1 MRVATKEWDMAHG
14 KTRRRLA
21 AAALAAAVSIGLTA
35 CTSTTGSSGGSQ
47 QPIAKED
54 LVLVA
59 SVINTTNP
67 YMASMIEGAEALSA
81 KLGVPLK
88 IVDSQGSSQ
97 TEISQIQSIL
107 AQGKKVVLMVNTV
120 ASSDAPPIV
129 NAVKAAGGYVTI
141 WWNKPDNLEPWT
153 VGNNFVAFQKYSGVD
168 SGACNAKSLGDA
180 LGAQGGGVIML
191 PGVQDSTTSQTR
203 VAGFKDAIKAYPNV
217 KVLEERPANWD
228 QQKGFGETQTM
239 LAKYGD
245 QVKGIWAAD
254 DAMMLGAIEAVKQA
268 NRPDIKFVSDGLYPP
283 TIDYIKQGVPI
294 VGETFHRGY
303 MASAIGLYTAY
314 QAATGAL
321 DPSTMPQEQRDS
333 LFKLAC
339 VSPENMDQY
348 TKYDQDIPGWI
359 DTLIANGPFNT
370 EPTPLVGQGPEKLP
384 T

>member
-1 MRVATKEWDMAHG
+1 MAVR
-14 KTRRRLA
+14 TRRRLA

-35 CTSTTGSSGGSQ
+35 CTSTSGGSGGTQ
-47 QPIAKED
+47 QPLKKED

-67 YMASMIEGAEALSA
+67 YMASMIEGSKALSE
-81 KLGVPLK
+81 KLGIPLK

-107 AQGKKVVLMVNTV
+107 AQGKKAIVMVNTV

-129 NAVKAAGGYVTI
+129 NAVKAAGGYVVI

-153 VGNNFVAFQKYSGVD
+153 VGNNFVAFQKYSGVE
-168 SGACNAKSLGDA
+168 SGQCNGKSIGDA
-180 LGAQGGGVIML
+180 LGPAGGGVIML

-203 VAGFKDAIKAYPNV
+203 VAGFKDALKAFPSV

-228 QQKGFGETQTM
+228 QQKGFQETQTM

-245 QVKGIWAAD
+245 QVKAIWAAD

-268 NRPDIKFVSDGLYPP
+268 NRPDIKFASDGIYPP

-303 MASAIGLYTAY
+303 MAASIGLFTAY

-321 DPSTMPQEQRDS
+321 DVSKMPQEQRDS

-339 VSPENMDQY
+339 VSPQNYQDY
-348 TKYDQDIPGWI
+348 TKYDSNIPGWV
-359 DTLIANGPFNT
+359 DTLIANGPFKT

-384 T
+384 S

>member
-1 MRVATKEWDMAHG
+1 MAVRN
-14 KTRRRLA
+14 RRRLA
-21 AAALAAAVSIGLTA
+21 AAALAAALSIGLTA
-35 CTSTTGSSGGSQ
+35 CTTTGGSSGGTQ
-47 QPIAKED
+47 QPLKKED

-67 YMASMIEGAEALSA
+67 YMASMIEGSKALSE

-129 NAVKAAGGYVTI
+129 NAVKAAGGYVVI
-141 WWNKPDNLEPWT
+141 WWNKPDNLEPWS
-153 VGNNFVAFQKYSGVD
+153 VGNNFVAFQKYSGVE
-168 SGACNAKSLGDA
+168 SGQCNGKSIGDA
-180 LGAQGGGVIML
+180 LGPAGGGVIML

-203 VAGFKDAIKAYPNV
+203 VAGFKDALKAYPSV

-228 QQKGFGETQTM
+228 QQKGFQETQTM

-245 QVKGIWAAD
+245 QVKAIWAAD

-268 NRPDIKFVSDGLYPP
+268 NRPDIKFASDGIYPP

-303 MASAIGLYTAY
+303 MAASIGLYTAY

-321 DPSTMPQEQRDS
+321 DVSKMPQEQRDS

-339 VSPENMDQY
+339 VSPQNYQDY
-348 TKYDQDIPGWI
+348 TKYDSNVPGWV
-359 DTLIANGPFNT
+359 DSLIANGPFKT

-384 T
+384 S